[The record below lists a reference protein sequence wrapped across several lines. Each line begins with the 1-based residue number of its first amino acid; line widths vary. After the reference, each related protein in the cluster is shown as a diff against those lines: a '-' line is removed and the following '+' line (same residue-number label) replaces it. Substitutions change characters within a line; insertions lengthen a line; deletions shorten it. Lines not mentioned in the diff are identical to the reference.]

1 VMIMMVT
8 LSVKGIPLYL
18 RCSAFAR
25 AIEDDGG
32 TIDVPASCY
41 KSNTTI
47 KDNTDLS
54 LLLSTLRFWGV
65 DMMPRE
71 VLLYIIWKKPQ
82 EVLHSTDDYG
92 RELRYLAFLQTLCAK
107 TALSCGESASDYFG
121 YNEKLVWSS
130 DPAEAAAQICLIHYD
145 TADGDIW
152 TVNTTALAARLG
164 QPHALKFLHE
174 NGCPWDESTCS
185 SAASKGH
192 LSCLQYAHENG
203 CGWDAETGTE
213 ASRNGHLPCLKY
225 ACENGCP
232 TDVES
237 LSRSMWHTACFEY
250 LRKNGFLTGAARS
263 CASAARTN
271 NLALLMKLHS
281 EGCQWDERTCEAA
294 TQASSFECL
303 QYAHENGCPWDSK
316 TCSQAIQH
324 ANTNCLRYAVE
335 QGCPLAADILC
346 HAALYLPCLE
356 YLHERGVAWHKE
368 VCEQAAFL
376 GRGVFGVRA
385 RARLSL
391 GRPDL

>member
-1 VMIMMVT
+1 MIMMVT
-8 LSVKGIPLYL
+8 VSVKGIPLYL

-25 AIEDDGG
+25 AIEDDDG

-41 KSNTTI
+41 KSSTII

-71 VLLYIIWKKPQ
+71 VMLYIIWKKPQ
-82 EVLHSTDDYG
+82 EVLHSIDDYG

-145 TADGDIW
+145 NADGDIW

-185 SAASKGH
+185 SAACKGH

-213 ASRNGHLPCLKY
+213 ATRNGNLSCLKY

-232 TDVES
+232 TEVES

-250 LRKNGFLTGAARS
+250 LLKNGFLAGAAR
-263 CASAARTN
+263 
-271 NLALLMKLHS
+271 
-281 EGCQWDERTCEAA
+281 
-294 TQASSFECL
+294 
-303 QYAHENGCPWDSK
+303 
-316 TCSQAIQH
+316 
-324 ANTNCLRYAVE
+324 
-335 QGCPLAADILC
+335 
-346 HAALYLPCLE
+346 
-356 YLHERGVAWHKE
+356 
-368 VCEQAAFL
+368 
-376 GRGVFGVRA
+376 
-385 RARLSL
+385 
-391 GRPDL
+391 

>member
-8 LSVKGIPLYL
+8 VSVKGIPLYL

-82 EVLHSTDDYG
+82 EILHSIDDYG
-92 RELRYLAFLQTLCAK
+92 KELRYLAFLQALCAK
-107 TALSCGESASDYFG
+107 TALSCGESASDYYG

-130 DPAEAAAQICLIHYD
+130 DPAAAAAQICLIHYD
-145 TADGDIW
+145 YAGGDIW

-203 CGWDAETGTE
+203 YEWDAETGTE
-213 ASRNGHLPCLKY
+213 ATRNGHLSCLKY

-237 LSRSMWHTACFEY
+237 MSRSMWRTACFEY

-281 EGCQWDERTCEAA
+281 EGCQWDERTCEGA
-294 TQASSFECL
+294 
-303 QYAHENGCPWDSK
+303 
-316 TCSQAIQH
+316 
-324 ANTNCLRYAVE
+324 LR
-335 QGCPLAADILC
+335 
-346 HAALYLPCLE
+346 
-356 YLHERGVAWHKE
+356 RVAWS
-368 VCEQAAFL
+368 VCNTRTRTGAPGIVRRVARRYNTLTRMAFATPL
-376 GRGVFGVRA
+376 SRDAHLPLTSYVTLHCTCRA
-385 RARLSL
+385 
-391 GRPDL
+391 